1 LTIYKKSFFLIFV
14 GGTTSLTLSLKTKLN
29 QKMQSTNSLA
39 SASAIAHSIAP
50 ASTVER
56 IKNLL
61 NSATER
67 GASFVGVTYRA
78 KESGELSRYT
88 LAVGVQYLNLVKKSL
103 AEARAVTPTDNAKAS
118 LDRKAKADVLR
129 SLRNTLE
136 NAKHGEQNDAYTKK
150 GMYAEVASGVNV
162 FDDGTFELKGIVV
175 SRKVLE
181 VGVHKQVK
189 SRPLT
194 IAKDAIRKQLSLS
207 KWRTLCLDSGA
218 LDSLRAGHKEIE
230 VA

>member
-1 LTIYKKSFFLIFV
+1 MTA
-14 GGTTSLTLSLKTKLN
+14 TATSAIVSA
-29 QKMQSTNSLA
+29 A
-39 SASAIAHSIAP
+39 SAAAIVAP
-50 ASTVER
+50 STVER

-61 NSATER
+61 NAATAR

-88 LAVGVQYLNLVKKSL
+88 IAVGVQYLNLVRKSL
-103 AEARAVTPTDNAKAS
+103 AEARAVAAENNLRGS
-118 LDRKAKADVLR
+118 IERKAKADVLR

-194 IAKDAIRKQLSLS
+194 IAKDAIRKQLSLA
-207 KWRTLCLDSGA
+207 KWRTLCLDAGA
-218 LDSLRAGHKEIE
+218 LESLRASHKEVE

>member
-1 LTIYKKSFFLIFV
+1 MT
-14 GGTTSLTLSLKTKLN
+14 
-29 QKMQSTNSLA
+29 
-39 SASAIAHSIAP
+39 AIASSSIASSAAAAAIVAP
-50 ASTVER
+50 STVER
-56 IKNLL
+56 IKSLL
-61 NSATER
+61 NAATER

-88 LAVGVQYLNLVKKSL
+88 VLVGVQYLNLVTKSL
-103 AEARAVTPTDNAKAS
+103 TEARAVTPTDNAKGS
-118 LDRKAKADVLR
+118 LDRKAKAQVLR

-136 NAKHGEQNDAYTKK
+136 NAKRGEQNDAYTKR
-150 GMYAEVASGVNV
+150 GMYEQVAAGVNV
-162 FDDGTFELKGIVV
+162 FSDGTFELKGIVV

-181 VGVHKQVK
+181 AGVHKTVK

-194 IAKDAIRKQLSLS
+194 IAKDAIRDQLSLA

-218 LDSLRAGHKEIE
+218 LDSLRAGHKEVE

>member
-1 LTIYKKSFFLIFV
+1 MT
-14 GGTTSLTLSLKTKLN
+14 
-29 QKMQSTNSLA
+29 
-39 SASAIAHSIAP
+39 AIASSSIASSAAAAAIVAP
-50 ASTVER
+50 STVER

-61 NSATER
+61 NAATER

-88 LAVGVQYLNLVKKSL
+88 LAVGVQYLNLVRKSL
-103 AEARAVTPTDNAKAS
+103 GEARAVAPADNAKGS
-118 LDRKAKADVLR
+118 LDRKAKAQVLR

-136 NAKHGEQNDAYTKK
+136 NAKRGEQNDAYTKR
-150 GMYAEVASGVNV
+150 GMYAEVAAGVNV
-162 FDDGTFELKGIVV
+162 FEDGTFELKGIVV

-181 VGVHKQVK
+181 AGVHKTVK

-194 IAKDAIRKQLSLS
+194 LAKDAIRNQLSLA

-218 LDSLRAGHKEIE
+218 LDSLRAGHKEVE

>member
-1 LTIYKKSFFLIFV
+1 VCESRGRVANEHDARLQNPNDTLTMS
-14 GGTTSLTLSLKTKLN
+14 
-29 QKMQSTNSLA
+29 A
-39 SASAIAHSIAP
+39 SASFASATAAAIAAAP

-56 IKNLL
+56 IKSLL
-61 NSATER
+61 NAATAR

-103 AEARAVTPTDNAKAS
+103 AEARSVAAENNARGS
-118 LDRKAKADVLR
+118 LERKAKADVLR

-136 NAKHGEQNDAYTKK
+136 NAKHGEQNDNYTKK
-150 GMYAEVASGVNV
+150 GMYQQVAAGVNV

-194 IAKDAIRKQLSLS
+194 IAKDAIRKQLSLA

>member
-1 LTIYKKSFFLIFV
+1 MTA
-14 GGTTSLTLSLKTKLN
+14 TLSP
-29 QKMQSTNSLA
+29 LA
-39 SASAIAHSIAP
+39 SAASAAAIVAP

-56 IKNLL
+56 IKTLL

-78 KESGELSRYT
+78 KESGELSRFT
-88 LAVGVQYLNLVKKSL
+88 LAVGVEYLNLVTKSL
-103 AEARAVTPTDNAKAS
+103 TEARAVTPADNAKGS
-118 LDRKAKADVLR
+118 LDRKAKAQVLR

-136 NAKHGEQNDAYTKK
+136 NAKRGEQNDAYTKR
-150 GMYAEVASGVNV
+150 GMYEQVAAGVNV
-162 FDDGTFELKGIVV
+162 FSDGTFELKGIVV

-194 IAKDAIRKQLSLS
+194 IAKDAIRNQLSLA

>member
-1 LTIYKKSFFLIFV
+1 MTATAS
-14 GGTTSLTLSLKTKLN
+14 S
-29 QKMQSTNSLA
+29 SLA
-39 SASAIAHSIAP
+39 SATAAAIAAAP

-56 IKNLL
+56 IKSLL
-61 NSATER
+61 NVATER
-67 GASFVGVTYRA
+67 GASFVGVTYRT
-78 KESGELSRYT
+78 KKSGELSRYT
-88 LAVGVQYLNLVKKSL
+88 LAVGVSYTNLVTKSL
-103 AEARAVTPTDNAKAS
+103 AEARSVVVGNNAKNS
-118 LDRKAKADVLR
+118 IERKAKAEVLR

-136 NAKHGEQNDAYTKK
+136 NGKNGEQNDAYTKK
-150 GMYAEVASGVNV
+150 GRYQEVAAGVTL

-189 SRPLT
+189 SYPLT
-194 IAKDAIRKQLSLS
+194 IAKDAIRKQLSLA

-218 LDSLRAGHKEIE
+218 LDSLRAGRKEIE

>member
-1 LTIYKKSFFLIFV
+1 MIAS
-14 GGTTSLTLSLKTKLN
+14 SS
-29 QKMQSTNSLA
+29 SSLA
-39 SASAIAHSIAP
+39 SANAAAYAAAP

-56 IKNLL
+56 IKSLL
-61 NSATER
+61 NAATER

-88 LAVGVQYLNLVKKSL
+88 LAVGVQYLNLVRKSL
-103 AEARAVTPTDNAKAS
+103 AEARAVTAENNARGS
-118 LDRKAKADVLR
+118 IERKAKADVIR

-136 NAKHGEQNDAYTKK
+136 NAKRGEQNDAYTKK
-150 GMYAEVASGVNV
+150 GMYAEVAAGVNV
-162 FDDGTFELKGIVV
+162 FDDDTFELKGIVV

-194 IAKDAIRKQLSLS
+194 IAKDAIRKQLSLA

-218 LDSLRAGHKEIE
+218 LETLRASHEQIE

>member
-1 LTIYKKSFFLIFV
+1 MIAS
-14 GGTTSLTLSLKTKLN
+14 SS
-29 QKMQSTNSLA
+29 SLA
-39 SASAIAHSIAP
+39 SATAAAVAAAP

-56 IKNLL
+56 IKSLL
-61 NSATER
+61 NAATAR

-88 LAVGVQYLNLVKKSL
+88 LAVGVAYLNLVRKSL
-103 AEARAVTPTDNAKAS
+103 AEARAVVAENNARGS
-118 LDRKAKADVLR
+118 LERKAKADVLR

-136 NAKHGEQNDAYTKK
+136 NSKRGEQNDAYTKR
-150 GMYAEVASGVNV
+150 GMYAEVAAGVNV

-194 IAKDAIRKQLSLS
+194 IAKDAIRKQLSLA

>member
-1 LTIYKKSFFLIFV
+1 MIA
-14 GGTTSLTLSLKTKLN
+14 TLSP
-29 QKMQSTNSLA
+29 LA
-39 SASAIAHSIAP
+39 SAASAAAIVAP

-56 IKNLL
+56 IKTLL

-78 KESGELSRYT
+78 KESGELSRFT
-88 LAVGVQYLNLVKKSL
+88 LAVGVEYLNLVRKSL
-103 AEARAVTPTDNAKAS
+103 GEARAVTPADNAKGG
-118 LDRKAKADVLR
+118 LDRKAKAEVLR

-136 NAKHGEQNDAYTKK
+136 NAKRGEQNDAYTKK
-150 GMYAEVASGVNV
+150 GMYQQVAAGVNV

-181 VGVHKQVK
+181 AGIHKTVK

-194 IAKDAIRKQLSLS
+194 IAKDAIRTQLSLAT
-207 KWRTLCLDSGA
+207 WRTLCLDSGA

>member
-1 LTIYKKSFFLIFV
+1 MIAASSSF
-14 GGTTSLTLSLKTKLN
+14 
-29 QKMQSTNSLA
+29 A
-39 SASAIAHSIAP
+39 SATAAAAAYAAAP

-56 IKNLL
+56 IKTLL
-61 NSATER
+61 NNATAR

-88 LAVGVQYLNLVKKSL
+88 LAVGVQYLNLVRKSL
-103 AEARAVTPTDNAKAS
+103 AEARAVSAENNARGS
-118 LDRKAKADVLR
+118 LERKAKADVIR

-136 NAKHGEQNDAYTKK
+136 NSKRGEQNDAYTKK
-150 GMYAEVASGVNV
+150 SMYAEVASGVNV
-162 FDDGTFELKGIVV
+162 FDDGTFELKGIVI

-194 IAKDAIRKQLSLS
+194 IAKDAIRKQLSLA

>member
-1 LTIYKKSFFLIFV
+1 
-14 GGTTSLTLSLKTKLN
+14 
-29 QKMQSTNSLA
+29 MQSTNSLA

-61 NSATER
+61 DSATER
-67 GASFVGVTYRA
+67 GAAFVGVTYRA

-103 AEARAVTPTDNAKAS
+103 AEARAVTAENNARGS
-118 LDRKAKADVLR
+118 LERKAKADVLR

-136 NAKHGEQNDAYTKK
+136 NAKHGKQNDAYTKK

-194 IAKDAIRKQLSLS
+194 VAKDAIRNQLSLA

-218 LDSLRAGHKEIE
+218 LETLRASHEQIE

>member
-1 LTIYKKSFFLIFV
+1 MTAIA
-14 GGTTSLTLSLKTKLN
+14 TLSP
-29 QKMQSTNSLA
+29 LA
-39 SASAIAHSIAP
+39 SAASAAAIVAP
-50 ASTVER
+50 STVER
-56 IKNLL
+56 IKKLL

-88 LAVGVQYLNLVKKSL
+88 VLVGVQYLNLVTKSL
-103 AEARAVTPTDNAKAS
+103 TEARAVTPADNAKGS
-118 LDRKAKADVLR
+118 LDRKAKAQVLR

-136 NAKHGEQNDAYTKK
+136 NAKRGEQNDAYTKR
-150 GMYAEVASGVNV
+150 GMYEQVAAGVNV
-162 FDDGTFELKGIVV
+162 FSDGTFELKGIVV

-194 IAKDAIRKQLSLS
+194 IAKDAIRDQLSLA

>member
-1 LTIYKKSFFLIFV
+1 MTATAS
-14 GGTTSLTLSLKTKLN
+14 S
-29 QKMQSTNSLA
+29 SLA
-39 SASAIAHSIAP
+39 SAASAAAIVAP

-56 IKNLL
+56 IKSLL
-61 NSATER
+61 NAATER
-67 GASFVGVTYRA
+67 GASFVGVTYRT
-78 KESGELSRYT
+78 KKSGELSRYT
-88 LAVGVQYLNLVKKSL
+88 LAVGVSYTNLVVKSL
-103 AEARAVTPTDNAKAS
+103 SEARSVVVADNAKNS
-118 LDRKAKADVLR
+118 IERKAKAEVLR

-136 NAKHGEQNDAYTKK
+136 NGKNGEQNDAYTKK
-150 GMYAEVASGVNV
+150 GRYQEVAAGVNL

-189 SRPLT
+189 SYPLT
-194 IAKDAIRKQLSLS
+194 IAKDAIRKQLSLA